1 MPIARLIEYK
11 IALPSEHAFD
21 LLMNIG
27 NAGYFMPITRPGVI
41 PAPRVPGK
49 YSEKIRRVEDISREL
64 SRILNQYSIPPPATP
79 HEVKISL
86 FNELLEYII
95 EDGEDLLTRVRQ
107 YLDSIEGV
115 RNEYVRLRG
124 IVDVMSSVGEIIM
137 ERLRHFLVDIV
148 PISEEDFNEFRNTV
162 VNYGAETLPV
172 KVQDRFYALVIYPE
186 WSKQSLLSAYR
197 LFNTNPLEIPNNV
210 DLDSMKSKL
219 AELEGRLGKLEQE
232 FRDFLTKVSDRA
244 YAIIDLSD
252 TITNIVRQYMDSA
265 IPEGRDIG
273 DRLTQLVN
281 SVNDTRNRI
290 RELEIVHEVLGY
302 TKKAGISFEGLSRLR
317 IRVFA
322 VRGGVNEDYIK
333 GLMYIKRDV
342 EGTDLSIL
350 TLIEPPESLDVKS
363 LGKEVYEISRDYL
376 ADIKSAFDLTGREL
390 TDLRSRLK
398 DLEKEYEEF
407 VKEFNE
413 VSTYGVDGINK
424 VSGDVVTIA
433 GYVKES
439 LSSKFDDLLASLL
452 SKLAI
457 DAKVRKE
464 SKVVYVREIEP
475 EKAPTLEEYPKL
487 IDAFKKITYMY
498 GVPKYTEISPIILT
512 FILFPAFYGW
522 MYPDLGHGVV
532 LSLFGYTLYKS
543 RYKGPNAFLRSIF
556 GGKYSTWGLVFLMA
570 GIWSIIF
577 TFVESGTV
585 FGIEVLPALFRLVHV
600 GGTALEVLSNS
611 IYAMLTVSIMVGII
625 SLLLAFAFK
634 AINAYRGGERD
645 LALGFYVPLF
655 FFFLF
660 LVLAL
665 MGPGFVPV
673 IRIGEETPLLQ
684 PLYPL
689 FNTIEGLMWYWVY
702 AVFATLAILM
712 YSLFYFRAKYRGVP
726 GFSAA
731 QLAVEVSAEAAIPS
745 LTNTISFMR
754 LSIVAIMHAVFTAM
768 TYAWAVSLGLFTPA
782 GLAVLIIFNLIIIL
796 GEGFVAFVQSLRL
809 HFYEMYTKFFS
820 GAGVLFTPFTL
831 GLRWVRLLIV

>member
-27 NAGYFMPITRPGVI
+27 SAGYFMPINRPGVI
-41 PAPRVPGK
+41 PAPRVPGE

-64 SRILNQYSIPPPATP
+64 GRVLNQYSIPPPSTP

-95 EDGEDLLTRVRQ
+95 EDGEDLLTRIRQ

-115 RNEYVRLRG
+115 RNEYMRLRG
-124 IVDVMSSVGEIIM
+124 VVDVMSSVGEVIM

-148 PISEEDFNEFRNTV
+148 PLSEEDFSEFRNAV
-162 VNYGAETLPV
+162 ANYGAEALPV
-172 KVQDRFYALVIYPE
+172 KVQDRFYVLVVYPE
-186 WSKQSLLSAYR
+186 WAKQGLLNAYK
-197 LFNTNPLEIPNNV
+197 LFNTNPLEVPTNA
-210 DLDSMKSKL
+210 DLGSMKSKL
-219 AELEGRLGKLEQE
+219 AELESRLGRLEQE

-265 IPEGRDIG
+265 IPEGKDVG
-273 DRLTQLVN
+273 DRLTQLIN
-281 SVNDTRNRI
+281 SVNDARNRI

-302 TKKAGISFEGLSRLR
+302 MKKAGISFEGLSRLR

-322 VRGGVNEDYIK
+322 IKGGVNEDFIK
-333 GLMYIKRDV
+333 GLMYIKRDI

-350 TLIEPPESLDVKS
+350 TLIEPPEDLDVKS
-363 LGKEVYEISRDYL
+363 LGKEVYEIGRDYL
-376 ADIKSAFDLTGREL
+376 VDIKSAFELTGREL

-398 DLEKEYEEF
+398 DLEREYEEF

-413 VSTYGVDGINK
+413 VSTYGVDGISK

-457 DAKVRKE
+457 DARVRKE

-475 EKAPTLEEYPKL
+475 EKAPTLEEYPKP

-532 LSLFGYTLYKS
+532 LSLFGYALYKS

-556 GGKYSTWGLVFLMA
+556 GGKYSTWGLIFLMA
-570 GIWSIIF
+570 GIWSIAF
-577 TFVESGTV
+577 TFIESGTV
-585 FGIEVLPALFRLVHV
+585 FGIEVLPA
-600 GGTALEVLSNS
+600 
-611 IYAMLTVSIMVGII
+611 
-625 SLLLAFAFK
+625 
-634 AINAYRGGERD
+634 
-645 LALGFYVPLF
+645 
-655 FFFLF
+655 
-660 LVLAL
+660 
-665 MGPGFVPV
+665 
-673 IRIGEETPLLQ
+673 
-684 PLYPL
+684 
-689 FNTIEGLMWYWVY
+689 
-702 AVFATLAILM
+702 
-712 YSLFYFRAKYRGVP
+712 
-726 GFSAA
+726 
-731 QLAVEVSAEAAIPS
+731 PS
-745 LTNTISFMR
+745 
-754 LSIVAIMHAVFTAM
+754 
-768 TYAWAVSLGLFTPA
+768 GLFMLVVRHWRCSPT
-782 GLAVLIIFNLIIIL
+782 
-796 GEGFVAFVQSLRL
+796 R
-809 HFYEMYTKFFS
+809 
-820 GAGVLFTPFTL
+820 FTQCS
-831 GLRWVRLLIV
+831 RCQ

>member
-11 IALPSEHAFD
+11 IALPSEYAFD

-27 NAGYFMPITRPGVI
+27 DAGYFMPITRPGVI
-41 PAPRVPGK
+41 PAPKVPGK
-49 YSEKIRRVEDISREL
+49 YSERIRRVEDISREL
-64 SRILNQYSIPPPATP
+64 NRILSQYSIPPPVTP
-79 HEVKISL
+79 HEVKIGL

-107 YLDSIEGV
+107 YLDSIEGI
-115 RNEYVRLRG
+115 RNEYMRLRG
-124 IVDVMSSVGEIIM
+124 IVDVLSSVGDIVIEK
-137 ERLRHFLVDIV
+137 LRHFSVDIV
-148 PISEEDFNEFRNTV
+148 PISEEDFNEFRNAV
-162 VNYGAETLPV
+162 INHGAETLPI
-172 KVQDRFYALVIYPE
+172 KVQERFYALVIYPE
-186 WSKQSLLSAYR
+186 WARQGLLNTYK
-197 LFNTNPLEIPNNV
+197 LFNATPLEVPSTI
-210 DLDSMKSKL
+210 DLNSMKSKL

-265 IPEGRDIG
+265 IPEGKDIG
-273 DRLTQLVN
+273 DRLLQIMN

-290 RELEIVHEVLGY
+290 RELEVVHEALGY
-302 TKKAGISFEGLSRLR
+302 MKKTGISFEGLSRLR
-317 IRVFA
+317 IRVFMI
-322 VRGGVNEDYIK
+322 RGGVNEDTIK

-350 TLIEPPESLDVKS
+350 TLVEPPEGLDVRS

-376 ADIKSAFDLTGREL
+376 TNIKSAYELTGREL

-413 VSTYGVDGINK
+413 VSTYGVEGINK
-424 VSGDVVTIA
+424 VSGDVITIA

-439 LSSKFDDLLASLL
+439 LSSKFDILLTSLL

-464 SKVVYVREIEP
+464 SKVAYVKEIEP
-475 EKAPTLEEYPKL
+475 EKAPTLEEYPKPV
-487 IDAFKKITYMY
+487 DAFKKITYMY
-498 GVPKYTEISPIILT
+498 GVPKYIEISPIILT

-522 MYPDLGHGVV
+522 MYPDLGHGIV
-532 LSLFGYTLYKS
+532 LSLFGYSLYRS
-543 RYKGPNAFLRSIF
+543 RYKGSNAFLRSIF
-556 GGKYSTWGLVFLMA
+556 GGKYSMWGLVFLMA

-577 TFVESGTV
+577 TFVESGTI

-600 GGTALEVLSNS
+600 SGTALEVLSNS
-611 IYAMLTVSIMVGII
+611 IYAMLAVSIMVGIV
-625 SLLLAFAFK
+625 SLLLAFILK
-634 AINAYRGGERD
+634 AINAHRGGERD
-645 LALGFYVPLF
+645 LAIGFYVPLF
-655 FFFLF
+655 FFFTF

-673 IRIGEETPLLQ
+673 IRIGEKTPLLK

-689 FNTIEGLMWYWVY
+689 FNAIEGLMWYWAY
-702 AVFATLAILM
+702 AAFAVLAILM
-712 YSLFYFRAKYRGVP
+712 FSLFYFRAKYRGVP

-820 GAGVLFTPFTL
+820 GAGVLFTPFML
-831 GLRWVRLLIV
+831 GLRWVKLFIV

>member
-1 MPIARLIEYK
+1 M
-11 IALPSEHAFD
+11 
-21 LLMNIG
+21 
-27 NAGYFMPITRPGVI
+27 
-41 PAPRVPGK
+41 
-49 YSEKIRRVEDISREL
+49 
-64 SRILNQYSIPPPATP
+64 
-79 HEVKISL
+79 
-86 FNELLEYII
+86 
-95 EDGEDLLTRVRQ
+95 
-107 YLDSIEGV
+107 
-115 RNEYVRLRG
+115 RLRG
-124 IVDVMSSVGEIIM
+124 IVDVLSSVGDIVIEK
-137 ERLRHFLVDIV
+137 LRHFSVDIV
-148 PISEEDFNEFRNTV
+148 PISEEDFNEFRNAV
-162 VNYGAETLPV
+162 INHGAETLPI
-172 KVQDRFYALVIYPE
+172 KVQERFYALVIYPE
-186 WSKQSLLSAYR
+186 WARQGLLNTYK
-197 LFNTNPLEIPNNV
+197 LFNATPLEVPSTI
-210 DLDSMKSKL
+210 DLNSMKSKL

-265 IPEGRDIG
+265 IPGGKDIG
-273 DRLTQLVN
+273 DRLLQIMN

-290 RELEIVHEVLGY
+290 RELEVVHEALGY
-302 TKKAGISFEGLSRLR
+302 MKKTGISFEGLSRLR
-317 IRVFA
+317 IRVFMI
-322 VRGGVNEDYIK
+322 RGGVNEDTIK

-350 TLIEPPESLDVKS
+350 TLVEPPEGLDVRS

-376 ADIKSAFDLTGREL
+376 TNIKSAYELTGREL

-413 VSTYGVDGINK
+413 VSTYGVEGINK
-424 VSGDVVTIA
+424 VSGDVITIA

-439 LSSKFDDLLASLL
+439 LSSKFDILLTSLL

-464 SKVVYVREIEP
+464 SKVAYVKEIEP
-475 EKAPTLEEYPKL
+475 EKAPTLEEYPKPV
-487 IDAFKKITYMY
+487 DAFKKITYMY
-498 GVPKYTEISPIILT
+498 GVPKYIEISPIILT

-522 MYPDLGHGVV
+522 MYPDLGHGIV
-532 LSLFGYTLYKS
+532 LSLFGYSLYRS
-543 RYKGPNAFLRSIF
+543 RYKGSNAFLRSIF
-556 GGKYSTWGLVFLMA
+556 GGKYSMWGLVFLMA

-577 TFVESGTV
+577 TFVESGTI

-600 GGTALEVLSNS
+600 SGTALEVLSNS
-611 IYAMLTVSIMVGII
+611 IYAMLAVSIMVGIV
-625 SLLLAFAFK
+625 SLLLAFILK
-634 AINAYRGGERD
+634 AINAHRGGERD
-645 LALGFYVPLF
+645 LAIGFYVPLF
-655 FFFLF
+655 FFFTF

-673 IRIGEETPLLQ
+673 IRIGEKTSLLK

-689 FNTIEGLMWYWVY
+689 FNAIEGLMWYWAY
-702 AVFATLAILM
+702 AAFAVLAILM
-712 YSLFYFRAKYRGVP
+712 FSLFYFRAKYRGVP

-820 GAGVLFTPFTL
+820 GAGVLFTPFML
-831 GLRWVRLLIV
+831 GLRWVKLFIV